1 MVCAS
6 LYAPSGLQ
14 CRHTEAW
21 ECTSPDVLCRPEA
34 EKLTHFEEEV
44 AEQGAHY
51 PGNSDPRMLLGIK
64 RVEKARERMVPG
76 MLLEIFVSTGSP
88 ERTPPKHPTES
99 RRTDAQ
105 GHARRRQDLFALGDR
120 GQRRLLEF

>member
-1 MVCAS
+1 M
-6 LYAPSGLQ
+6 
-14 CRHTEAW
+14 
-21 ECTSPDVLCRPEA
+21 
-34 EKLTHFEEEV
+34 EEEIS
-44 AEQGAHY
+44 EQGAHV
-51 PGNSDPRMLLGIK
+51 PGNSDPGILLGIK

-120 GQRRLLEF
+120 GQRLFFKF